1 VLGFRIASAILL
13 SISGIARAEAE
24 LTVQGRW
31 LTDDGKGIV
40 SIVRCGAQICGH
52 IAEVLDKR
60 PTVPKTDVNNPDPH
74 LRNRPI
80 LGLTTLS
87 GFTGSGTAW
96 RGGRAY
102 DPKTGRSYRASLNL
116 NPDGSLKLTG
126 CLLFICQSRRWTRTR

>member
-1 VLGFRIASAILL
+1 MCLITG
-13 SISGIARAEAE
+13 AEAQP
-24 LTVQGRW
+24 TVQGRW

-40 SIVRCGAQICGH
+40 IIAPCGAHICGR
-52 IAEVLDKR
+52 IVEVLDRR
-60 PTVPKTDVNNPDPH
+60 PNVPKTDVKNPDPN

-87 GFTGSGTAW
+87 GFTGADSAW

-102 DPKTGRSYRASLNL
+102 DPKSGRSYRSSLEL

-126 CLLFICQSRRWTRTR
+126 CLLFLCQSRRWTRAG